1 MFWWYRHTRTWII
14 SIYPSLSLFSFFF
27 FLTLTHSW
35 RLKAFYKMNRVFL
48 RHEAYI
54 IQEAKIPFFSLLT
67 FFGASFYY
75 LLLLLCFDIA
85 FSFTLCLLLLFYTFA
100 VHSYYY
106 SYSSLSYYVKGMIL
120 TRVTKKERPVLQ
132 TKSSSNYIRIQKNM
146 FQTGLYTLS

>member
-1 MFWWYRHTRTWII
+1 MFWWYRHTRTWILSI
-14 SIYPSLSLFSFFF
+14 SPSLSLFSFFV

-35 RLKAFYKMNRVFL
+35 RLKAFYKMNSFSQARSVYYSRSKHSF
-48 RHEAYI
+48 
-54 IQEAKIPFFSLLT
+54 FFSDLT
-67 FFGASFYY
+67 FFGASFHY

-120 TRVTKKERPVLQ
+120 TRVTKKRGQFYKRKAAPITFEYKKICFKQ
-132 TKSSSNYIRIQKNM
+132 D
-146 FQTGLYTLS
+146 

>member
-1 MFWWYRHTRTWII
+1 
-14 SIYPSLSLFSFFF
+14 
-27 FLTLTHSW
+27 
-35 RLKAFYKMNRVFL
+35 MNRVFL

-54 IQEAKIPFFSLLT
+54 VQEANIPFFSLLT
-67 FFGASFYY
+67 FFRTSFYY

-120 TRVTKKERPVLQ
+120 TRVTKKRGQFYKRKAAPITFEYKKYVSNRIIHLIVGTCRQLETRNALRICYPIFYYIAI
-132 TKSSSNYIRIQKNM
+132 KSRVSLHFCHCQ
-146 FQTGLYTLS
+146 

>member
-1 MFWWYRHTRTWII
+1 
-14 SIYPSLSLFSFFF
+14 
-27 FLTLTHSW
+27 
-35 RLKAFYKMNRVFL
+35 MNRFFL

-54 IQEAKIPFFSLLT
+54 TQEANIPFFSLLT

-120 TRVTKKERPVLQ
+120 TRVTKKRGQFYKRKAAPITFKYKKYVSNRIIHLIVGTCRQLETRNALRICY
-132 TKSSSNYIRIQKNM
+132 TIFYAIKSRVSLHFCHCQ
-146 FQTGLYTLS
+146 